1 VKAFAAAGF
10 LAALLALGVA
20 LTAGAGSS
28 AQAGPVGDLKPDL
41 VTLGFGEDLVLQTGR
56 ERTRLRLGNTIANRG
71 PGPLEIFP
79 EQGTD
84 NCDPASEGTDRF
96 AYQRVFDDADPNDG
110 IFRRAEDTGFQRR
123 EAGCMA
129 FHPAHDHWHFDDF
142 SHYKLK
148 RQATDEAVAN
158 STKVSFCV
166 IDTSRPFSG
175 LAGSPEGTFYPQ
187 NPAGSSGCDAAAT
200 EGISVG
206 WADTYS
212 SYLPGQALDVTRI
225 PKGRYCL
232 ISKADP
238 SNLLLEA
245 DEANNDRRRLL
256 SLNVATGRL
265 ARLPGGC

>member
-1 VKAFAAAGF
+1 MKAVAAAGS

-20 LTAGAGSS
+20 LTAGTGSS
-28 AQAGPVGDLKPDL
+28 AQAGPLGDLKPDL
-41 VTLGFGEDLVLQTGR
+41 VTLGFGDDLVLQTGSK
-56 ERTRLRLGNTIANRG
+56 RTRLRLGNTIANRG

-79 EQGTD
+79 QEESV
-84 NCDPASEGTDRF
+84 NCDPGSEGTDRF
-96 AYQRVFDDADPNDG
+96 AYQRVFEDADANGVFGRQVD
-110 IFRRAEDTGFQRR
+110 EDFTRR

-142 SHYKLK
+142 SRYKLR
-148 RQATDEAVAN
+148 RQTTSAIVAD

-166 IDTSRPFSG
+166 IDGLHPFSE
-175 LAGSPEGTFYPQ
+175 LPGSPSDSYYPTGD
-187 NPAGSSGCDAAAT
+187 NGCDAEAT
-200 EGISVG
+200 EGLSVG
-206 WADTYS
+206 WADLYGS
-212 SYLPGQALDVTRI
+212 WLPGQALDVTGLR
-225 PKGRYCL
+225 KGRYCL
-232 ISKADP
+232 ISEADP